1 LKEACLLI
9 VKMTEVTRLKQPDNM
24 FKPVNKKILF
34 KPFRGDEK
42 TQGGLFV
49 PDSVRKLSN
58 KGEIVEVGDRVT
70 KVSKGDIGFRVQS
83 WGDEIIVNGEK
94 MYIMEE
100 GAILA
105 LA

>member
-1 LKEACLLI
+1 
-9 VKMTEVTRLKQPDNM
+9 M

-34 KPFRGDEK
+34 KPFKGNEK
-42 TQGGLFV
+42 TQGGLYV

-70 KVSKGDIGFRVQS
+70 KVKKGDIGWRVQS
-83 WGDEIIVNGEK
+83 WGEEIIMNGEQ
-94 MYIMEE
+94 YFLMEE

-105 LA
+105 LQ